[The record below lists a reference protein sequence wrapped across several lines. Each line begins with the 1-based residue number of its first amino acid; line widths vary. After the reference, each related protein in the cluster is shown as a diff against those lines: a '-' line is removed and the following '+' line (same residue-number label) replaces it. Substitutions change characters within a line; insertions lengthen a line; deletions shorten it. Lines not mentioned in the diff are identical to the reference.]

1 MIDADFFVTWPGL
14 TSELVWKY
22 LDKSDST
29 VKGHLRNAQSN
40 VQPIIE
46 KQDITE
52 MMSALQHE
60 KVTGREKESFAKF
73 MVLSENLYSNKT
85 RIFPH
90 SSIKGNK
97 YIMVMYDIDPN
108 AI

>member
-1 MIDADFFVTWPGL
+1 MWPVL
-14 TSELVWKY
+14 TYKLVGKY
-22 LDKSDST
+22 LDESEAK
-29 VKGHLRNAQSN
+29 VKGRLRNEQSN
-40 VQPIIE
+40 LRPTKEKEGIPEITYAIE
-46 KQDITE
+46 
-52 MMSALQHE
+52 HE

-73 MVLSENLYSNKT
+73 MVLSENVYSNKT

>member
-52 MMSALQHE
+52 MTSALQHE
-60 KVTGREKESFAKF
+60 KVTGREKESFLK
-73 MVLSENLYSNKT
+73 LWNCRER
-85 RIFPH
+85 RIHINTEYFRSHPEEETL
-90 SSIKGNK
+90 I
-97 YIMVMYDIDPN
+97 
-108 AI
+108 